1 MECTCCS
8 TAAMRS
14 RPMPV
19 STQGLGRRSMLPAA
33 SRSNCMNTRFQI
45 SM

>member
-1 MECTCCS
+1 
-8 TAAMRS
+8 MRS